1 MEGAAAVEDGVV
13 IRFAD
18 TWNEDEIVELYRAG
32 GWWKDDYD
40 PHSIPDLFRG
50 SFTVAIAVDQT
61 TGHAIGMGRVLSDG
75 ISDGYIQDLV
85 VHPAF
90 RKKGIGTLIVTSLV
104 ERCKEAGISWICA
117 VAEPGT
123 ESFYRPL
130 GFNVM
135 QGHIPLL
142 WKSDP

>member
-1 MEGAAAVEDGVV
+1 MTKDGVI
-13 IRFAD
+13 IRFVE
-18 TWNEDEIVELYRAG
+18 TWDEDEIVQLYRAG
-32 GWWKDDYD
+32 GWWKDEYD

-50 SFTVAIAVDQT
+50 SFVVAIAVDQI

-85 VHPAF
+85 VLSEF
-90 RKKGIGTLIVTSLV
+90 RKKGIGTLIVTALV
-104 ERCKEAGISWICA
+104 RKCKEAGLSWICA

-123 ESFYRPL
+123 ESFYSPL
-130 GFNVM
+130 GFHVM
-135 QGHIPLL
+135 QEHVPML